1 MCLIFINLDFQIQI
15 EGDTNFLTIYDGGSD
30 QAVILSKL
38 NGTMNDSKI
47 STSRN
52 QVFAVLNIN
61 GISPASLR
69 LYAVIIKSKYIP
81 SKHDL
86 MKCYLIGV

>member
-1 MCLIFINLDFQIQI
+1 MFINLDFQIQI
-15 EGDTNFLTIYDGGSD
+15 EGDKNFLTLYDGGSD

-61 GISPASLR
+61 GISTASLR
-69 LYAVIIKSKYIP
+69 LYAVIIKSKYP
-81 SKHDL
+81 QNTT
-86 MKCYLIGV
+86 